1 MAERNFRDKITM
13 KFSVSQLD
21 RIILALINNG
31 YNKKFASNVSR
42 LFNLFNMS
50 MISNEYEK
58 EVRVYLIKE
67 ITDIINKNNIEE
79 KDSILAFLDP
89 DGKHYDKA
97 VEILNSLY
105 DLEITD
111 AELTKLDSSITEN
124 LRYGAIMERTD
135 KFEDMLLQIK
145 TGNYESLDDAVNQFG
160 EEVTSLS
167 RDIASSRESLED
179 AKKDLSLSS
188 SGFVNVLS
196 NIITKERNPEMKV
209 KTGIQALNIM
219 LNGGF
224 EKGRLY
230 CVLGKAKS
238 WKS

>member
-105 DLEITD
+105 ELEITD
-111 AELTKLDSSITEN
+111 AELAKLDSSITEN